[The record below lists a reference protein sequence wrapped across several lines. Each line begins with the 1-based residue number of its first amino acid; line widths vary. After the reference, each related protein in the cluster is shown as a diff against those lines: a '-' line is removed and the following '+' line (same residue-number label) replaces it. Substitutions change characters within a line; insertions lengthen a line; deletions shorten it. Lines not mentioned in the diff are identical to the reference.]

1 MRMYDI
7 IKKKRDGYSLTTEE
21 INYFVENYTNGNI
34 PDYQASALLMAIYF
48 NKMDKRE
55 TLDLT
60 KAMINSG
67 DTFDLSA
74 INGIKVDKHSTGGV
88 GDSVTL
94 ILGPMIAA
102 CGVPFV
108 KMSGRGLGHTGG
120 TLDKL
125 EAIRGFRVALNNDEF
140 VNNTNDINI
149 SICSQT
155 GNITPAD
162 KKLYALR
169 DVTAT
174 VENISLIA
182 GSIMSKK
189 LAIKSDAILLDVK
202 VGSGA
207 FMKSI
212 DDAIALAEEMVAIGN
227 SYGRKTIAVVTNMDE
242 PLGRAVGN
250 VLEVKEA
257 IETLQGKGPDD
268 LFELCLVLGS
278 KLLILAGKVKDEIE
292 GRKMLIEVIESGKAY
307 QKLIELV
314 EHQDG
319 DISYVKDIE
328 LLPKAKYILE
338 VKSDREGY
346 IKSINAEEVGK
357 AALVLGAGRETID
370 SKLDLSVGIVLN
382 KKVDDKIKIN
392 ETLAYIHANDLEK
405 AKDVEKRL
413 KKIFIIGEKNIEN
426 KQLVYRKINHI

>member
-1 MRMYDI
+1 MRIYDI
-7 IKKKRDGYSLTTEE
+7 IKKKRDGYSLSTEE
-21 INYFVENYTNGNI
+21 INYFVENYTNGTI
-34 PDYQASALLMAIYF
+34 PDYQASALLMAIYL

-67 DTFDLSA
+67 DTFDLSS

-94 ILGPMIAA
+94 ILGPMVAA

-125 EAIRGFRVALNNDEF
+125 ESIKGFRVELSKDEF
-140 VNNTNDINI
+140 VRNTNDINI

-174 VENISLIA
+174 VENLSLIA

-189 LAIKSDAILLDVK
+189 LAIESDAIILDVK

-207 FMKSI
+207 FMKNI
-212 DDAIALAEEMVAIGN
+212 EDAISLANEMVAIGN

-242 PLGRAVGN
+242 PLGKAIGN
-250 VLEVKEA
+250 ALEVREA
-257 IETLQGKGPDD
+257 IETLQGNGPDD
-268 LFELCLVLGS
+268 LYELCLKLGS
-278 KLLILAGKVKDEIE
+278 KLLVLAKKVDNEEDGRNILIDAVK
-292 GRKMLIEVIESGKAY
+292 SGKAY
-307 QKLIELV
+307 EKLIELV

-319 DISYVKDIE
+319 DISYIKNTD

-338 VKSDREGY
+338 VKSKVEGY
-346 IKSINAEEVGK
+346 VKSIDAEEIGK
-357 AALVLGAGRETID
+357 AALYLGAGRETIE
-370 SKLDLSVGIVLN
+370 SKLDLAVGIILN
-382 KKVDDKIKIN
+382 KKVDDKV
-392 ETLAYIHANDLEK
+392 ELGEALAYIHSNDMEK
-405 AKDVEKRL
+405 AKEIEERL
-413 KKIFIIGEKNIEN
+413 QEIYLIGNKNIDE
-426 KQLVYRKINHI
+426 KELIYKEIE

>member
-1 MRMYDI
+1 MRIYDI
-7 IKKKRDGYSLTTEE
+7 IKKKRDGYSLSTEE
-21 INYFVENYTNGNI
+21 INYFVENYTNGTI
-34 PDYQASALLMAIYF
+34 PDYQASALLMAIYL

-67 DTFDLSA
+67 DTFDLSS

-94 ILGPMIAA
+94 ILGPMVAA

-125 EAIRGFRVALNNDEF
+125 ESIKGFRVELSKDEF
-140 VNNTNDINI
+140 VRNTNDINI

-174 VENISLIA
+174 VENLSLIA

-189 LAIKSDAILLDVK
+189 LAIESDAIILDVK

-207 FMKSI
+207 FMKNI
-212 DDAIALAEEMVAIGN
+212 EDAISLANEMVAIGN

-242 PLGRAVGN
+242 PLGKAIGN
-250 VLEVKEA
+250 ALEVREA
-257 IETLQGKGPDD
+257 IETLQGNGPDD
-268 LFELCLVLGS
+268 LYELCLKLGS
-278 KLLILAGKVKDEIE
+278 KLLVLAKKVDNEEDGRNILIDSVK
-292 GRKMLIEVIESGKAY
+292 SGKAY
-307 QKLIELV
+307 EKLIELV

-319 DISYVKDIE
+319 DISYIKNTD
-328 LLPKAKYILE
+328 LLPKAKHILE
-338 VKSDREGY
+338 VKSKVEGY
-346 IKSINAEEVGK
+346 VKSIDAEEIGK
-357 AALVLGAGRETID
+357 AALYLGAGRETIE
-370 SKLDLSVGIVLN
+370 SKLDLAVGIILN
-382 KKVDDKIKIN
+382 KKVDDKV
-392 ETLAYIHANDLEK
+392 ELGEALAYIHSNDMEK
-405 AKDVEKRL
+405 AKEVEKRL
-413 KKIFIIGEKNIEN
+413 QEIYLIGDKNIDE
-426 KQLVYRKINHI
+426 KRLIYKEIE